1 MDAFQWIDFF
11 PRIWKNFKFFKKI
24 SQKII
29 HFFDEKKCQKKKKN
43 FDQKNFVL
51 YHSNFDQNSNFMNFD
66 ENFRSKKSL
75 KSSKFDDFY
84 IKINDFDENFKKKV
98 ACGGHPHRESP

>member
-1 MDAFQWIDFF
+1 MK
-11 PRIWKNFKFFKKI
+11 KNV
-24 SQKII
+24 
-29 HFFDEKKCQKKKKN
+29 KKKKKF

-84 IKINDFDENFKKKV
+84 IKINDFDENLKKKV
-98 ACGGHPHRESP
+98 ACGGHPGISLSGGQVSDGRLRRG